1 MGDFDDI
8 QRELREAVGGE
19 IRAEAEENERL
30 TELGRRRQWDLAEFA
45 RRSMNRGDDVTVEAS
60 GRTHRG
66 TITAVGT
73 DYLVVETESGVVEAR
88 LPKVI
93 ITVWR
98 RRSGGTSLKP
108 AAETWRARLAELEQ
122 NGESAILLA
131 AGKEIGGVIAVV
143 AADHIEVTDADGT
156 AHVFPIELTELV
168 LRPRLPSGY

>member
-8 QRELREAVGGE
+8 QRELRQAVGGE
-19 IRAEAEENERL
+19 MRAEAEENERL
-30 TELGRRRQWDLAEFA
+30 TELGRRRQWDLAEVA

-66 TITAVGT
+66 TITAVGA
-73 DYLVVETESGVVEAR
+73 DYLVMETESGVVEAR
-88 LPKVI
+88 LGKVI

-98 RRSGGTSLKP
+98 RRAGGTALKP
-108 AAETWRARLAELEQ
+108 AAETWRARLGELEQ

-131 AGKEIGGVIAVV
+131 AGKEVGGVITVV
-143 AADHIEVTDADGT
+143 GADHVELADADGT
-156 AHVFPIELTELV
+156 AHVFPLELTELV